1 MTDDGLRVAPRG
13 FTDEQWQEFQEQG
26 LVRIENA
33 LSPDEIGHYLAAV
46 DRVAAADPS
55 YRPGRSLRKE
65 NAVELDPAIA
75 ELIDHDRHVG
85 YVYDVFG
92 EMLKLLRSDLRIRAR
107 GTERNAWHPDSPRA
121 LPYQVFSPELPLRM
135 SVGYWL
141 TDLPAPRMGNF
152 VYVPGSHRSQHL
164 EQYHTH
170 DSAPG
175 EEILCVQAGT
185 LTIYNGN
192 LWHRVEP
199 NETDVERKNFFLSY
213 CPSWVTAGDHYF
225 SDDEWLATLTREQRI
240 IMRSYRHP
248 HGLTNPDAEDFPL
261 FLDRETGADS
271 DPNPQANV
279 PLRIRKR
286 TTAAEKRLAA
296 AGRT

>member
-1 MTDDGLRVAPRG
+1 
-13 FTDEQWQEFQEQG
+13 
-26 LVRIENA
+26 
-33 LSPDEIGHYLAAV
+33 
-46 DRVAAADPS
+46 
-55 YRPGRSLRKE
+55 
-65 NAVELDPAIA
+65 
-75 ELIDHDRHVG
+75 
-85 YVYDVFG
+85 
-92 EMLKLLRSDLRIRAR
+92 
-107 GTERNAWHPDSPRA
+107 
-121 LPYQVFSPELPLRM
+121 
-135 SVGYWL
+135 
-141 TDLPAPRMGNF
+141 MGNF

-175 EEILCVQAGT
+175 EEILCVKAGT

-199 NETDVERKNFFLSY
+199 NETDVERRNFFLSY

-225 SDDEWLATLTREQRI
+225 SDDGWLATLTREQRI
-240 IMRSYRHP
+240 IMRSYRNP

-271 DPNPQANV
+271 DPEPQAHV

-296 AGRT
+296 AGLA

>member
-1 MTDDGLRVAPRG
+1 MTDNGLRVAPRG
-13 FTDEQWQEFQEQG
+13 FTDEQWREFQEQG

-33 LSPDEIGHYLAAV
+33 LSPDEIAHYLAAV

-55 YRPGRSLRKE
+55 YRPGQSLRKE

-141 TDLPAPRMGNF
+141 TDLPAARMGNF

-170 DSAPG
+170 DESHLRRS
-175 EEILCVQAGT
+175 IL
-185 LTIYNGN
+185 
-192 LWHRVEP
+192 
-199 NETDVERKNFFLSY
+199 
-213 CPSWVTAGDHYF
+213 
-225 SDDEWLATLTREQRI
+225 
-240 IMRSYRHP
+240 
-248 HGLTNPDAEDFPL
+248 
-261 FLDRETGADS
+261 
-271 DPNPQANV
+271 
-279 PLRIRKR
+279 
-286 TTAAEKRLAA
+286 
-296 AGRT
+296 

>member
-1 MTDDGLRVAPRG
+1 MSDDRPRIAPRG
-13 FTDEQWQEFQEQG
+13 FTDGQWREFRERG
-26 LVRIENA
+26 LIRIENA
-33 LSPDEIGHYLAAV
+33 LSPEEIDQYLAAV
-46 DRVAAADPS
+46 DRVAAAEPS
-55 YRPGRSLRKE
+55 YRPGGSLRLD

-75 ELIDHDRHVG
+75 GLIDHDRHVG

-92 EMLKLLRSDLRIRAR
+92 EMLKLLRSDVRIRAR
-107 GTERNAWHPDSPRA
+107 GTDRNAWHPDSPRA
-121 LPYQVFSPELPLRM
+121 LPYRVFSPELPLRM

-152 VYVPGSHRSQHL
+152 VYVPGSHRWQRL

-175 EEILCVQAGT
+175 EEILCVEAGT
-185 LTIYNGN
+185 LTVYDGN

-225 SDDEWLATLTREQRI
+225 SDDDWLATLDREQRI

-248 HGLTNPDAEDFPL
+248 HGLTNPDATDFPL
-261 FLDRETGADS
+261 FLDRESGADS
-271 DPNPQANV
+271 DPDAQPHV

-296 AGRT
+296 AGRA